1 MKLLRFVAGLL
12 ILTSMAGTACGGSSG
27 SRVLLPT
34 ATIALTAAP
43 ASSPTAPFA
52 PTATTLPATPA
63 AGVSTCVSLNGLPD
77 RNCTPGAA
85 DPRVTQDNIQQTI
98 CVSGYTKTVRP
109 STSYTTPLKVR
120 QMALYGW
127 TGTTADYEEDHLISL
142 ELGGHP
148 TDPNNLWPE
157 PYNIPNGARAK
168 DKIENLLHVQV
179 CAGQVTLAE
188 AQTLIA
194 TNWLAVGGGTTNP
207 AQALPPS
214 DSDDEDS
221 PTAQP
226 QGTLQFLSV
235 TSPVPRGGSA
245 TVAVQATASASCS
258 ITVTYKSGPSS
269 AQGLNPKQAGADG
282 RVSWT
287 WTVGGNTTPGN
298 WPIQVT
304 CGGQS
309 IETSFTVT

>member
-12 ILTSMAGTACGGSSG
+12 ILTSIAGTACGGSSG

-77 RNCTPGAA
+77 RNCTPGAI

-127 TGTTADYEEDHLISL
+127 TGTTSDYEEDHLISL
-142 ELGGHP
+142 ELGGNP
-148 TDPNNLWPE
+148 TDEKNLWPE

-168 DKIENLLHVQV
+168 DKVENLLHAQV
-179 CAGQVTLAE
+179 CAGQMTLAD

-221 PTAQP
+221 PA
-226 QGTLQFLSV
+226 
-235 TSPVPRGGSA
+235 
-245 TVAVQATASASCS
+245 
-258 ITVTYKSGPSS
+258 
-269 AQGLNPKQAGADG
+269 AQGRRG
-282 RVSWT
+282 RCSSYLSPRRCREAARRQWLCRRPPARRAASPSRT
-287 WTVGGNTTPGN
+287 RAARAPLKGCIHNKPLPTAA
-298 WPIQVT
+298 
-304 CGGQS
+304 
-309 IETSFTVT
+309 